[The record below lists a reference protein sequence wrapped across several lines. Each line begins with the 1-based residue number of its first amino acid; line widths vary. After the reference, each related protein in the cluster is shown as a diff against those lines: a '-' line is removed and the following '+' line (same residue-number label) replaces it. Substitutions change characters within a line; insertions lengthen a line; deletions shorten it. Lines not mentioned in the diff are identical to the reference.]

1 MVAEKILVSALA
13 DEIGIPVEM
22 LLEHFKAA
30 HMRVKDADQMISPA
44 QRKKIEA
51 YLETIDVDKKP
62 EKEEVKKEVKK
73 ASDMKETKTDIKKPG
88 SKKLSLK
95 KKASA
100 DKPAAADAKE
110 TSEEEGPKKV
120 TLRRKTLSKLKVT
133 GTQGDKKTVNIK
145 VIKKRTYVKRE
156 VIEKEQEEIEA
167 KEAEE
172 QRIKDEALIK
182 AKEAKEA
189 KKAKEEK
196 AAAKPSEAAEISEE
210 AAKKSEEKK
219 PHFKPEKEVLTPEE
233 IQKRAAEALL
243 SEEEKER
250 QKRKKKA
257 SKASRE
263 EIKKTGRKVDLRSI
277 NLDEEDEQ
285 GASRFHHDDKILR
298 FRNKHTFEAPTEALV
313 REVIIPE
320 SIQVGELAKRMSV
333 KAAKVIKALMK
344 MGDMVTINQT
354 IEQDTAV
361 LIVEEMGHTPKLVS
375 GEEAEENIMEAL
387 SVDGELKP
395 RPPVVTIMGHVD
407 HGKTTLLDY
416 IRRTKVAD
424 KEAGG
429 ITQGIGAYHV
439 ELEKGM
445 ITFLDTPGHEAFTS
459 MRARGAEVTDI
470 VILVVAAD
478 DGVMPQTIEAIK
490 HAKAAK
496 VPLIVAVNKM
506 DKPEADPDR
515 VKTELANHDV
525 IPEDWGGDV
534 MFAHV
539 SAKAGDGIDALLDAV
554 LLQSEVL
561 ELKARDEGLAKGFV
575 VEARLDKGR
584 GVVSSVLVQEGTLNE
599 GDIILAG
606 LQTGR
611 VRAMLDENGKRVQSA
626 GPSIPVEMLGLSE
639 MPEAGDE
646 VIVVENEKKAKEVA
660 DLRRT
665 KSRDEKLARHQ
676 AAKLENLFERMGQGE
691 QSKLQIVLKADV
703 KGSLEALSEALL
715 KLTHEEVKV
724 DIIAKGVGGITGSDA
739 SLALASDAIIIGFN
753 VRADAAAREIIAK
766 DDLDVHYHSIIYNA
780 IDEVKR
786 AVTGM
791 LAPAFKEEILG
802 LVEVRDVFRSSKL
815 GAIAGCMV
823 LDGIVKRNKPIRVLR
838 DNVVV
843 FEGELE
849 SLRRFKDDVSEVKKG
864 VECGIG
870 VKDYNDIQPKD
881 QIEVF
886 ERVQVE
892 RTL

>member
-1 MVAEKILVSALA
+1 
-13 DEIGIPVEM
+13 
-22 LLEHFKAA
+22 
-30 HMRVKDADQMISPA
+30 
-44 QRKKIEA
+44 
-51 YLETIDVDKKP
+51 
-62 EKEEVKKEVKK
+62 
-73 ASDMKETKTDIKKPG
+73 
-88 SKKLSLK
+88 
-95 KKASA
+95 
-100 DKPAAADAKE
+100 
-110 TSEEEGPKKV
+110 
-120 TLRRKTLSKLKVT
+120 
-133 GTQGDKKTVNIK
+133 
-145 VIKKRTYVKRE
+145 
-156 VIEKEQEEIEA
+156 
-167 KEAEE
+167 
-172 QRIKDEALIK
+172 
-182 AKEAKEA
+182 
-189 KKAKEEK
+189 
-196 AAAKPSEAAEISEE
+196 
-210 AAKKSEEKK
+210 
-219 PHFKPEKEVLTPEE
+219 
-233 IQKRAAEALL
+233 
-243 SEEEKER
+243 
-250 QKRKKKA
+250 
-257 SKASRE
+257 
-263 EIKKTGRKVDLRSI
+263 
-277 NLDEEDEQ
+277 
-285 GASRFHHDDKILR
+285 
-298 FRNKHTFEAPTEALV
+298 
-313 REVIIPE
+313 
-320 SIQVGELAKRMSV
+320 
-333 KAAKVIKALMK
+333 
-344 MGDMVTINQT
+344 
-354 IEQDTAV
+354 
-361 LIVEEMGHTPKLVS
+361 
-375 GEEAEENIMEAL
+375 
-387 SVDGELKP
+387 
-395 RPPVVTIMGHVD
+395 
-407 HGKTTLLDY
+407 
-416 IRRTKVAD
+416 
-424 KEAGG
+424 
-429 ITQGIGAYHV
+429 
-439 ELEKGM
+439 
-445 ITFLDTPGHEAFTS
+445 
-459 MRARGAEVTDI
+459 
-470 VILVVAAD
+470 
-478 DGVMPQTIEAIK
+478 
-490 HAKAAK
+490 
-496 VPLIVAVNKM
+496 
-506 DKPEADPDR
+506 
-515 VKTELANHDV
+515 
-525 IPEDWGGDV
+525 